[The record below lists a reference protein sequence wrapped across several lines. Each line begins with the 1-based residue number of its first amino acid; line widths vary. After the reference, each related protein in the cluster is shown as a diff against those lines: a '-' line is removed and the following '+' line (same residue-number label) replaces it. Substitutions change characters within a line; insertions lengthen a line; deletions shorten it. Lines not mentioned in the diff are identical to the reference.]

1 MKLSKKIL
9 AALSAAALLATTA
22 LFASCSDDEDDDK
35 NGTAYVTLPESVGE
49 NPLKG
54 KTWKYQYTD
63 TYGDGS
69 DSWSGTWSF
78 TDTTAT
84 YTDSETDYKHIY
96 TYKYSYD
103 ANQKLL
109 YLALQSEGW
118 TEDGETISWSSV
130 EEYEEEM
137 KKESEEEGWSVSEAT
152 IECELEDVKQE
163 FSTRGVKKYTI
174 GDDGSLTLEDY
185 FDGNL
190 PTKCDFYK
198 DFGESE
204 LPSEYTSGS
213 ISLDEIWLEDSENMY
228 RYEYFLSFNSEAK
241 TFRGN
246 MYSQKRP
253 RGEDWGDAT
262 KLGTVKGS
270 YITEGIGTSCC
281 KVTLTFT
288 EIPDGVPDVIKTGT
302 PYELE
307 QNSDSDATYTYT
319 LVK

>member
-22 LFASCSDDEDDDK
+22 LFASCSDDEDDGK

-84 YTDSETDYKHIY
+84 YTESETDHTNIE

-152 IECELEDVKQE
+152 IECALEDVKQE
-163 FSTRGVKKYTI
+163 FSTLEVNKYTI
-174 GDDGSLTLEDY
+174 DDDGSLKLEDY

-190 PTKCDFYK
+190 PTKCSFYK
-198 DFGESE
+198 YIDESE
-204 LPSEYTSGS
+204 LTEEYTYGS
-213 ISLDEIWLEDSENMY
+213 VRSYDIWLEDSENMY

-241 TFRGN
+241 TFKGN

-262 KLGTVKGS
+262 KLGTVKGT
-270 YITEGIGTSCC
+270 YTTEGIGTSGC

-288 EIPDGVPDVIKTGT
+288 ALPDGVPALIKTNT
-302 PYELE
+302 AYELE
-307 QNSDSDATYTYT
+307 QSSGSGTTYT
-319 LVK
+319 LVE

>member
-22 LFASCSDDEDDDK
+22 LFASCSDDEDDGK
-35 NGTAYVTLPESVGE
+35 NGTEYVTLPESVGE

-54 KTWKYQYTD
+54 KTWQYEATGYD
-63 TYGDGS
+63 C
-69 DSWSGTWSF
+69 SWAF

-84 YTDSETDYKHIY
+84 YTESETDSKYIE

-103 ANQKLL
+103 ANQNLL

-163 FSTRGVKKYTI
+163 FSTLEVNKYTI
-174 GDDGSLTLEDY
+174 DDDGSLKLEDY

-190 PTKCDFYK
+190 PTKCSFYK
-198 DFGESE
+198 NIDESE
-204 LPSEYTSGS
+204 LTEEYTYGRVRSY
-213 ISLDEIWLEDSENMY
+213 DIWLEDSENMY

-262 KLGTVKGS
+262 KLGTVTGT
-270 YITEGIGTSCC
+270 YTTEGIGTSGC

-288 EIPDGVPDVIKTGT
+288 EIPGGVPDVIKTGT
-302 PYELE
+302 AYELE
-307 QNSDSDATYTYT
+307 QSSGSGTTYT

>member
-9 AALSAAALLATTA
+9 AALSATALLATTA

-35 NGTAYVTLPESVGE
+35 NGTTYVTLPESVGE

-54 KTWKYQYTD
+54 KTWQIEND
-63 TYGDGS
+63 EEGS
-69 DSWSGTWSF
+69 TCSWKF

-84 YTDSETDYKHIY
+84 YTKSKTDYQDIY

-118 TEDGETISWSSV
+118 TEDGETTSWSSV
-130 EEYEEEM
+130 KEYEEQM

-163 FSTRGVKKYTI
+163 FSTLEVNKYTI
-174 GDDGSLTLEDY
+174 DDDGSLKLEDY

-190 PTKCDFYK
+190 PTKCSFYK
-198 DFGESE
+198 NIDESE
-204 LPSEYTSGS
+204 LTEEYTYGRVRSY
-213 ISLDEIWLEDSENMY
+213 DIWLEDSENMY

-262 KLGTVKGS
+262 KLGTVTGT
-270 YITEGIGTSCC
+270 YTTEGIGTSGC

-288 EIPDGVPDVIKTGT
+288 EIPDGVPVIKTNT
-302 PYELE
+302 AYVLE
-307 QNSDSDATYTYT
+307 QSSESDTRDTYT

>member
-9 AALSAAALLATTA
+9 AALSAAALLAATA

-35 NGTAYVTLPESVGE
+35 NGTVYATLPESVGE

-54 KTWKYQYTD
+54 KTWKITD
-63 TYGDGS
+63 TENDEEGTTC
-69 DSWSGTWSF
+69 SWEF

-84 YTDSETDYKHIY
+84 YTESNTDHKSIN

-118 TEDGETISWSSV
+118 TENGEWISYSSV
-130 EEYEEEM
+130 EEYEEQY
-137 KKESEEEGWSVSEAT
+137 KKWCEEEGESLSDVEL
-152 IECELEDVKQE
+152 ECELEYVKRD
-163 FSTRGVKKYTI
+163 FSTRRVRKYTI

-204 LPSEYTSGS
+204 LPSEYTEGFIS
-213 ISLDEIWLEDSENMY
+213 IDCIGLYDSEYDY
-228 RYEYFLSFNSEAK
+228 RYNYYLSFNSEAK
-241 TFRGN
+241 TFSGN
-246 MYSQKRP
+246 MYSYKSSKDD
-253 RGEDWGDAT
+253 EFTT
-262 KLGTVKGS
+262 KLGTVKGT
-270 YITEGIGTSCC
+270 YTTEGIGTSGC

-288 EIPDGVPDVIKTGT
+288 SLPDGVPIIKTGT
-302 PYELE
+302 AYELE
-307 QNSDSDATYTYT
+307 MYSDSDTYT
-319 LVK
+319 LVE

>member
-9 AALSAAALLATTA
+9 AALSATALLATTA

-35 NGTAYVTLPESVGE
+35 NGTTYVTLPESVGE
-49 NPLKG
+49 NPFAG
-54 KTWKYQYTD
+54 KTWKYQRTSNGKEY
-63 TYGDGS
+63 S
-69 DSWSGTWSF
+69 HSWSF

-84 YTDSETDYKHIY
+84 NSNGEEETTY

-103 ANQKLL
+103 ANQNLL
-109 YLALQSEGW
+109 YLVLQSEGW

-163 FSTRGVKKYTI
+163 FSTLEVNKYTI
-174 GDDGSLTLEDY
+174 DDDGSLKLEDY

-190 PTKCDFYK
+190 PTKCSFYK

-213 ISLDEIWLEDSENMY
+213 ILLDQIRLEDSDRTDY
-228 RYEYFLSFNSEAK
+228 RYYYDLSFNSEAK
-241 TFRGN
+241 TFSGKL
-246 MYSQKRP
+246 YSQTRAV
-253 RGEDWGDAT
+253 EEEWSDIT
-262 KLGTVKGS
+262 KLGTVTGS
-270 YITEGIGTSCC
+270 YITEGIGTSGC
-281 KVTLTFT
+281 KVMLTFT
-288 EIPDGVPDVIKTGT
+288 SLPDGVPDVIKTGT
-302 PYELE
+302 TYELE
-307 QNSDSDATYTYT
+307 QSSDSDATYTYT